1 MKVVFDLGGVLLNW
15 RPNQLLQQ
23 VWPDRA
29 KDEAT
34 AMTWASQIFES
45 FNPKSDWAQFDL
57 GAIEPDD
64 LAFKIAHRLGVRK
77 SEMDAL
83 IASIPNHLSPLSG
96 TVQILSD
103 LKSAGHALFFLSNMP
118 ASYADYLES
127 QHDFFDYFSEGIFS
141 ARVQQIK
148 PNLEI
153 FQMANEKFKVSGKD
167 TFFIDDVQHN
177 IDAAHAHGWTGI
189 RFDSPAQVRQ
199 KLIDLQLLEA

>member
-1 MKVVFDLGGVLLNW
+1 MN
-15 RPNQLLQQ
+15 
-23 VWPDRA
+23 
-29 KDEAT
+29 AT
-34 AMTWASQIFES
+34 AKAWASQIFES

-64 LAFKIAHRLGVRK
+64 LAFKIAHRLGVSK

-83 IASIPNHLSPLSG
+83 IDSIPNHLSPLSG

-103 LKSAGHALFFLSNMP
+103 LKSAGHDLFFLSNMP

-127 QHDFFDYFSEGIFS
+127 QHDFFGYFSEGIFS

-167 TFFIDDVQHN
+167 TFSLTMCSTTLTPHTPM
-177 IDAAHAHGWTGI
+177 AGPG
-189 RFDSPAQVRQ
+189 FDLTALRKSD
-199 KLIDLQLLEA
+199 KNWSTCNF

>member
-1 MKVVFDLGGVLLNW
+1 
-15 RPNQLLQQ
+15 
-23 VWPDRA
+23 
-29 KDEAT
+29 
-34 AMTWASQIFES
+34 
-45 FNPKSDWAQFDL
+45 
-57 GAIEPDD
+57 
-64 LAFKIAHRLGVRK
+64 
-77 SEMDAL
+77 
-83 IASIPNHLSPLSG
+83 
-96 TVQILSD
+96 
-103 LKSAGHALFFLSNMP
+103 MP

-127 QHDFFDYFSEGIFS
+127 QHDFFGYFSEGIFS

-199 KLIDLQLLEA
+199 KLVDLQLLEA